1 MRAVSAKFSSVKFT
15 RCDRCVQLFLSSCD
29 SRIVFS
35 ITVVMAAMAICDL
48 GVEDVKALTPL
59 YISEAAEF
67 EHVKE
72 TLVRILQKSGLWAAT
87 WPMVALA
94 VAMVRC
100 WTMHE
105 QALDA
110 PDARINAQTLG
121 VAMSQL
127 VLSFGDLALNL
138 GRGPENE
145 LTHMEFC
152 VEKACRT
159 LTRWMWDAQ
168 IANADDLFCVVRD
181 VKMALQ
187 DFALHL
193 KFVKSHPVTQWPFM

>member
-1 MRAVSAKFSSVKFT
+1 M
-15 RCDRCVQLFLSSCD
+15 
-29 SRIVFS
+29 
-35 ITVVMAAMAICDL
+35 
-48 GVEDVKALTPL
+48 KALTPL

-121 VAMSQL
+121 VAKSQL

-181 VKMALQ
+181 VKMGFARLCLALKICKVTPRHAVAIHVIGIC
-187 DFALHL
+187 ALG
-193 KFVKSHPVTQWPFM
+193 F